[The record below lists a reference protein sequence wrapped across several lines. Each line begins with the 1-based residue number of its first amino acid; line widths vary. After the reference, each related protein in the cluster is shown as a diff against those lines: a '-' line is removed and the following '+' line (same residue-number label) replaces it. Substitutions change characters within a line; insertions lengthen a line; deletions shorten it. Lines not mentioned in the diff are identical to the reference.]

1 MNYKCPA
8 ISKIVFGM
16 MHYIPESL
24 KHYVSVECTYATKYE
39 EAKQSHENKNGQNK
53 CPHPSRIVAVLFP
66 HDEW

>member
-24 KHYVSVECTYATKYE
+24 KHYVSVECTYATKYD
-39 EAKQSHENKNGQNK
+39 EAKQSHENKN
-53 CPHPSRIVAVLFP
+53 S
-66 HDEW
+66 